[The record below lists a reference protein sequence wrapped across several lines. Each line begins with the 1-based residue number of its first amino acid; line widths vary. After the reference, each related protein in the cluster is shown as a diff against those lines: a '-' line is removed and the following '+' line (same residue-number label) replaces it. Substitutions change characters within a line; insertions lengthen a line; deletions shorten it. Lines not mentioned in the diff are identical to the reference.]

1 MNVLDRLFAERAA
14 SVRSGLSTADAPE
27 PGGMADLEGTAGPGG
42 AVGPAGTAGPG
53 GAMDLG
59 GAAGPAGTAGPD
71 GAVGP
76 GQVTVMVVMRRLDL
90 GDLVHGALEFTAGL
104 SPEEADIWYRN
115 WTRTRFLLGNPHNLL
130 GSPAVRTVGPGGH
143 LAWLGPVDVARPPGP
158 SRLLKPVTGRL
169 PELPPSVH
177 LPGERRGA
185 PCEIR
190 IACRGLTTAGYLI
203 HLHHTLA
210 EAVLLGKIDPRTP
223 VRLVHVPDLDD
234 ESALSS
240 AYARVHYGADGAL
253 RLYTFLA

>member
-14 SVRSGLSTADAPE
+14 SVRSGLSTAAAPE
-27 PGGMADLEGTAGPGG
+27 PGGMADPEGAAVPEGAPGVDRAAGPDG
-42 AVGPAGTAGPG
+42 AVRP
-53 GAMDLG
+53 G
-59 GAAGPAGTAGPD
+59 GAAGPAGVAGPD
-71 GAVGP
+71 GATGP

-90 GDLVHGALEFTAGL
+90 GDLVHGALEFTGGL

-143 LAWLGPVDVARPPGP
+143 LAWLGPVDVARPPGL
-158 SRLLKPVTGRL
+158 SRLLKLVTGRL
-169 PELPPSVH
+169 PELPPNVH

-240 AYARVHYGADGAL
+240 SYARVHYGADGAL

>member
-1 MNVLDRLFAERAA
+1 MSVLERLFAERAA
-14 SVRSGLSTADAPE
+14 SVRSGLSTAGAPD
-27 PGGMADLEGTAGPGG
+27 PGGMAGTAGTADLEG
-42 AVGPAGTAGPG
+42 
-53 GAMDLG
+53 M
-59 GAAGPAGTAGPD
+59 AGPD

-90 GDLVHGALEFTAGL
+90 GDLVHGALEFTGGL

-143 LAWLGPVDVARPPGP
+143 LAWLGPVDIARPPGL

-177 LPGERRGA
+177 LLGERRGA

-210 EAVLLGKIDPRTP
+210 EAVLLGKIAPRTP

-234 ESALSS
+234 ESALTS

>member
-1 MNVLDRLFAERAA
+1 MSVLDRLFAERAA
-14 SVRSGLSTADAPE
+14 SVRSGLSTAGAPD
-27 PGGMADLEGTAGPGG
+27 PG
-42 AVGPAGTAGPG
+42 GTAGPG
-53 GAMDLG
+53 GAMTLDGVAGPG
-59 GAAGPAGTAGPD
+59 GAADSGR
-71 GAVGP
+71 
-76 GQVTVMVVMRRLDL
+76 QVTVMVVMRRLDL
-90 GDLVHGALEFTAGL
+90 GDLVQGALEFTGGL

-130 GSPAVRTVGPGGH
+130 GSAAVRTVGPGGH

-177 LPGERRGA
+177 LPGGRRGA

-210 EAVLLGKIDPRTP
+210 EAVLLGRIDPRTP
-223 VRLVHVPDLDD
+223 VRLVHVPDLD
-234 ESALSS
+234 EGSALSS

-253 RLYTFLA
+253 RLYTFLSRGERWTSRTET